1 MQTKFFIKNRKR
13 RKEEFQFFMH
23 DFIDECISNRIQPLP
38 DILPSYRWHIRAVA
52 RRLLLFF
59 YRTIHK
65 LLKKHLLRSNGDLII
80 TANGSTIEDSLF
92 PYFFGY
98 NIIPMLWDCWPDKW
112 DTMIKDFELFDIK
125 TVMVTSSQIAERINK
140 ETNVHAV
147 WIPEG
152 IKSSLYHKGNV
163 LKDRTIDVMDM
174 GRRMPKLEKILS
186 QLKTSGIVNQIITSH
201 INKDGNLNDKNIA
214 YSNDEL
220 HHLMADSK
228 IMVCFPRCDT
238 NPETAVEIETLTQRY
253 WEAMLSRCVIIG
265 RAPKELINIIGY
277 NPVIDVDW
285 NNAEEQITHILATI
299 SDYQELVDK
308 NYKTAIE
315 YADWNKR
322 MKQILNVVNIK

>member
-1 MQTKFFIKNRKR
+1 MMAKITVIVPVYNGEKYL
-13 RKEEFQFFMH
+13 H
-23 DFIDECISNRIQPLP
+23 ECIDS
-38 DILPSYRWHIRAVA
+38 ILGQT
-52 RRLLLFF
+52 F
-59 YRTIHK
+59 
-65 LLKKHLLRSNGDLII
+65 
-80 TANGSTIEDSLF
+80 
-92 PYFFGY
+92 
-98 NIIPMLWDCWPDKW
+98 
-112 DTMIKDFELFDIK
+112 KDFELLLLD
-125 TVMVTSSQIAERINK
+125 
-140 ETNVHAV
+140 
-147 WIPEG
+147 
-152 IKSSLYHKGNV
+152 
-163 LKDRTIDVMDM
+163 
-174 GRRMPKLEKILS
+174 
-186 QLKTSGIVNQIITSH
+186 
-201 INKDGNLNDKNIA
+201 DGNLNDKNIA